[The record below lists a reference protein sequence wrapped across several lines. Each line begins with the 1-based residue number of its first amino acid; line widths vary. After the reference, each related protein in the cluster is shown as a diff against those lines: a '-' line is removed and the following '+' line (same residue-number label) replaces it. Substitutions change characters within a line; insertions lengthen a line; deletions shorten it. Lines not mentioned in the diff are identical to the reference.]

1 VADRVSR
8 RWVWATA
15 LLTGGAFAV
24 AAALAP
30 PASAPAGRG
39 LAWALFIGSP
49 VHVAATGWLFTL
61 PGVRRHARQR
71 TVRYGWLPVI
81 LVSGGAA
88 TCAAAPP
95 PVFTWLLL
103 PYFAWQ
109 FFHFA
114 KQNIGVV
121 ALAASAE
128 QLPPLR
134 RAERRVLLLTG
145 AAGTGGL
152 VAHPGLLQLR
162 VDTELGALLRVCAAA
177 SGLAIAAGAVLLA
190 RRPCTP
196 GFCLIYL
203 MALAFFAPVFVFTSP
218 YAAVGGMTIAHGLQ
232 YLLLVGLVA
241 STETN
246 PVLRVAVL
254 CNVAVAGG
262 LVLSLASHLHGA
274 APGIRWLYGAY
285 LGVVMSHFVIDAGIW
300 RRRGASDSPLRL
312 PMHRKPI

>member
-1 VADRVSR
+1 VADRLSR

-15 LLTGGAFAV
+15 LLTGGAFAI

-61 PGVRRHARQR
+61 PGVRRHAGRS
-71 TVRYGWLPVI
+71 TVRYAWLPLI
-81 LVSGGAA
+81 LIAGGAA
-88 TCAAAPP
+88 TSAVLPP
-95 PVFTWLLL
+95 AEFTWLLV

-121 ALAASAE
+121 ALAASAG
-128 QLPPLR
+128 QLPPLS
-134 RAERRVLLLTG
+134 RAERRLLLLTG

-162 VDTELGALLRVCAAA
+162 VDTELGGLFPACAAA
-177 SGLAIAAGAVLLA
+177 SGLAIATGVVLLA
-190 RRPCTP
+190 RRPCMP
-196 GFCLIYL
+196 GFSLAYL
-203 MALAFFAPVFVFTSP
+203 MALMFFAPVFVFASP

-241 STETN
+241 SGEAN
-246 PVLRVAVL
+246 PVMRLAVL

-300 RRRGASDSPLRL
+300 RRRGASGSPLRL
-312 PMHRKPI
+312 PMHREPI